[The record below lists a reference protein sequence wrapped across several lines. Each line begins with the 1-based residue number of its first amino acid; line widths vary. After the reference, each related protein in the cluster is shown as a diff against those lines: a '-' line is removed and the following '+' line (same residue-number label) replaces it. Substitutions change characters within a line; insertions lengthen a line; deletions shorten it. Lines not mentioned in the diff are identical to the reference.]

1 MENEIRQVGFIGMGR
16 MGAAM
21 TQNILKAGF
30 PVTVYNRTREKV
42 LPLLDK
48 GAAEAHSPR
57 EAARGADVVFTCL
70 MDDKS
75 MYDVVGG
82 ENGLLAGLQPCGIHI
97 GTATISPACSAKMAA
112 MHRDHGSSYIAGP
125 VSGRPDA
132 ALAGKLLTYISG
144 DQEAIAR
151 CEPLFNSYAQRHVN
165 LGPDPK
171 LANSVKLTI
180 NFMLLTQIEMIS
192 EVFAFA
198 ERSGIP
204 GELVA
209 ELVETVLS
217 HPAVRDYVR
226 RIRTR
231 DFDPA
236 AFEVTSGYKDLELV
250 MQASSDVRVSMP
262 YASVLRDKFLITMGN
277 GLSDK
282 DWTAISEAARISAGL
297 P

>member
-1 MENEIRQVGFIGMGR
+1 MENEIKQVGFIGMGR

-21 TQNILKAGF
+21 TQNILKAGY

-48 GAAEAHSPR
+48 GAREAFSPR
-57 EAARGADVVFTCL
+57 DAAQGADVVFTCL

-75 MYDVVGG
+75 MYEIMNG
-82 ENGLLAGLQPCGIHI
+82 ENGLLAGCKPCAIHI
-97 GTATISPACSAKMAA
+97 GTATISPSCAGKMAD
-112 MHRDHGSSYIAGP
+112 MHHAHGSYYIAGP

-151 CEPLFNSYAQRHVN
+151 CEPLFNAYSQRHVN
-165 LGPDPK
+165 LGPDARA
-171 LANSVKLTI
+171 ANSVKLTI

-198 ERSGIP
+198 ERSGIDGQLV
-204 GELVA
+204 GELIDIVQ
-209 ELVETVLS
+209 T
-217 HPAVRDYVR
+217 HPANKDYVR
-226 RIRTR
+226 RIRSR

-236 AFEVTSGYKDLELV
+236 AFEVTAGYKDLELLI
-250 MQASSDVRVSMP
+250 QASSDVRVPMP
-262 YASVLRDKFLITMGN
+262 YAGVLRDKFLSTMGN
-277 GLSDK
+277 GMSDK
-282 DWTAISEAARISAGL
+282 DWTAISEAARIAAGL
-297 P
+297 E